1 MNLPAPT
8 RFLLA
13 VARRMAKGGR
23 MKNRAMNPDPPP
35 SSDSAVDTQ
44 PSALGK
50 WWVYQRERF
59 PLFGHGLPI
68 AAFSFSAVCFSRL
81 LRGGEDWPRWEAAVV
96 AFLTAFLFFLQ
107 LRIADEFKDFE
118 EDSRYRPY
126 RPVPRGLVTLRE
138 LAWVG
143 IAAAVVQLALAL
155 WLVPSLALLLAGVWL
170 YLVLMSKEFFAAVW
184 LKRRAVIYMLS
195 HMVIVP
201 LIDFYAT
208 ACDWWPA
215 QGHPPAGL
223 FWFVVVSYFNGL
235 VIEIGRKIRAPADEE
250 EGVPTYSVAWGRR
263 TAVCVWLAVM
273 AATAGCAVC
282 AMAVIDFAIPVAVWL
297 GSLLAVAMVVAVW
310 FLRSPVAR
318 SGKHIEFASGLW
330 TIGLYLS
337 IGVIPLAWRLLIS
350 RS

>member
-1 MNLPAPT
+1 
-8 RFLLA
+8 
-13 VARRMAKGGR
+13 
-23 MKNRAMNPDPPP
+23 MNPDQPSDSGSIVGPPP
-35 SSDSAVDTQ
+35 SVF
-44 PSALGK
+44 GK
-50 WWVYQRERF
+50 WWAYQRERF
-59 PLFGHGLPI
+59 PLVGHGLPI

-81 LRGGEDWPRWEAAVV
+81 LRGGEDWPRWEAAAV
-96 AFLTAFLFFLQ
+96 AFLTSFLFFLQ

-143 IAAAVVQLALAL
+143 VGTAVLQLALAL
-155 WLVPSLALLLAGVWL
+155 WLAPSLAILLAGVWL
-170 YLVLMSKEFFAAVW
+170 YLVLMSKEFFAAAW

-201 LIDFYAT
+201 LVDFYAT
-208 ACDWWPA
+208 ACDWWPV

-223 FWFVVVSYFNGL
+223 FWFVAVSYFNGL
-235 VIEIGRKIRAPADEE
+235 VIEIGRKIRAPDDEE
-250 EGVPTYSVAWGRR
+250 EGVTTYSVAWGRR

-273 AATAGCAVC
+273 AATAACAVG
-282 AMAVIDFAIPVAVWL
+282 AMAVIDFVMPVALWL
-297 GSLLAVAMVVAVW
+297 GTLLTVAVVVAVQ

-318 SGKHIEFASGLW
+318 SGKRIELVAALW

-337 IGVIPLAWRLLIS
+337 IGVVPLAWRLWGPK
-350 RS
+350 

>member
-1 MNLPAPT
+1 MNPEPPTSNSSLPAP
-8 RFLLA
+8 L
-13 VARRMAKGGR
+13 
-23 MKNRAMNPDPPP
+23 
-35 SSDSAVDTQ
+35 SSLS
-44 PSALGK
+44 K

-59 PLFGHGLPI
+59 PIFGHGLPV

-81 LRGGEDWPRWEAAVV
+81 LRGGDDWPRWESAVV
-96 AFLTAFLFFLQ
+96 AFLTSFLFFFQ

-138 LAWVG
+138 LAWVWVG
-143 IAAAVVQLALAL
+143 TAILQLALAL
-155 WLVPSLALLLAGVWL
+155 WLDPPLTFLLAGVWL
-170 YLVLMSKEFFAAVW
+170 YLVLMSKEFFAAAW

-195 HMVIVP
+195 HMAIVP

-215 QGHPPAGL
+215 QGKPPEGL

-250 EGVPTYSVAWGRR
+250 EGVTTYSYAWGRR
-263 TAVCVWLAVM
+263 TAVFVWLGVM
-273 AATAGCAVC
+273 ATAAACAVG
-282 AMAVIDFAIPVAVWL
+282 AMMVIDFALPVAVGL
-297 GSLLAVAMVVAVW
+297 GTMFAIAVLVAVR
-310 FLRSPVAR
+310 FLRSPEPGR
-318 SGKHIEFASGLW
+318 GKRIELLSGLW

-337 IGVIPLAWRLLIS
+337 IGVIPLAWRLWGTK
-350 RS
+350 

>member
-1 MNLPAPT
+1 
-8 RFLLA
+8 
-13 VARRMAKGGR
+13 MANGGR
-23 MKNRAMNPDPPP
+23 KRNRAMNPDPPP
-35 SSDSAVDTQ
+35 STNPVVEAP

-59 PLFGHGLPI
+59 PLLGHGLPI

-81 LRGGEDWPRWEAAVV
+81 LRGGEDWPRWESAVV
-96 AFLTAFLFFLQ
+96 AFLTSFLFFLQ

-143 IAAAVVQLALAL
+143 VGTAVLQLALAL
-155 WLVPSLALLLAGVWL
+155 WLSPSLALLLAGVWV
-170 YLVLMSKEFFAAVW
+170 YLVLMSKEFFAAAW
-184 LKRRAVIYMLS
+184 LKRKAVIYMLS

-201 LIDFYAT
+201 LVDFYAT

-250 EGVPTYSVAWGRR
+250 EGVTTYSFAWGRR
-263 TAVCVWLAVM
+263 RAVCVWLAVM
-273 AATAGCAVC
+273 ATTAVCAVC
-282 AMAVIDFAIPVAVWL
+282 AMAVIDFALPVAVGL
-297 GSLLAVAMVVAVW
+297 GIMLAVAVIVAVR
-310 FLRSPVAR
+310 FLRAPVPQ
-318 SGKHIEFASGLW
+318 SGKHIEVVAGLW

-337 IGVIPLAWRLLIS
+337 IGVIPLAWRLLTPLS
-350 RS
+350 